1 MNIIL
6 YIDRCLFSAVLLKYS
21 YFFSFSYGYLFEY
34 YTLFE
39 SIGQDCFK
47 YYTLFESTGQD
58 CFKVLFIIATH
69 TRSTEIWSLGFSAI
83 LFGSIKKYFP
93 R

>member
-21 YFFSFSYGYLFEY
+21 YFFSFSYGYLFE
-34 YTLFE
+34 
-39 SIGQDCFK
+39 